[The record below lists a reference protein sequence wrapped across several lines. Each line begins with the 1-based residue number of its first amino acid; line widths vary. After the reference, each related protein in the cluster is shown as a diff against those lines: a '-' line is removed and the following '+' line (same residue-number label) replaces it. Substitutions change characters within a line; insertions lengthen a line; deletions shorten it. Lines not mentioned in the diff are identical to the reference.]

1 MKAKVIYSLA
11 IAAFV
16 ISSCNQSE
24 TTVVNKTPELIYP
37 ATQKINQVD
46 DYFGTL
52 VADPFRWLED
62 ENSEE
67 TKNWVTAQN
76 ELTFG
81 YLKSLNQRDQIKARL
96 NELWN
101 YPKYSAPFKKHSKYY
116 FYKNDGIQNQSILY
130 MQETLESNPKVVIDP
145 NKFSEDGTSSLTN
158 FTISKDGKYAAYGVS
173 KAGSDWKE
181 FFVLDLD
188 KMERM
193 TDQLK
198 WIKFSGIAW
207 HGNGFYYTRYDAPK
221 DGNILSAKNEFA
233 KVYYHRLGDPQ
244 EKDQLIHQD
253 TKNATVSFYANT
265 TEDEKFLVLSETKTT
280 SGNGLYYKR
289 TDKKGSFIK
298 LADGFDYDYSV
309 IDNDGDDLLI
319 LTNEKA
325 PRYKLVKV
333 NTNNPNKWTEILP
346 QKEEVL
352 SSVTI
357 AGGKIIATYMKDVTS
372 KAYVYNMEGRLLNE
386 IALNG
391 LGIINSFNGRKTDN
405 EAFYTFST
413 FTAPPL
419 IFKYNVDENKSEL
432 FRKSEIKFNSADYE
446 TKQVFYNSKDGT
458 KIPMFIVHKK
468 GLELDGNNPTMLYG
482 YGGFNISVTPSFK
495 VDNAV
500 FLENGGIYAVA
511 NIRGGG
517 EYGKDWHQSGTQLQ
531 KQNVFDDFIAAAE
544 YLINQKYT
552 SAPKLAISGR
562 SNGGLLVGAVMTQR
576 PDLFKVAL
584 PGVGVLDMLRYH
596 TFTIGYAWATD
607 YGRSDEEQHFH
618 NLIKYSPLHN
628 VKEVSY
634 PATMVTTADHD
645 DRVVPA
651 HSYKFISAIQEK
663 HKGENPVLIR
673 IDVNAGHGAGKPVSM
688 QIEEAA
694 DVWAFV
700 FHHLGVNMK

>member
-1 MKAKVIYSLA
+1 MNKILIPSIAALA
-11 IAAFV
+11 IL
-16 ISSCNQSE
+16 SCSQPQQVATTEVQKLTYPE
-24 TTVVNKTPELIYP
+24 TRKVDQ
-37 ATQKINQVD
+37 AD

-52 VADPFRWLED
+52 VADPYRWLED

-81 YLKSLNQRDQIKARL
+81 YLKGLSNRDQIKSRL
-96 NELWN
+96 TELWN
-101 YPKYSAPFKKHSKYY
+101 YPKYSAPFKKKDKYY
-116 FYKNDGIQNQSILY
+116 FYKNDGIQNQSVLY
-130 MQETLESNPKVVIDP
+130 VQETLDSEPKVVIDP

-158 FTISKDGKYAAYGVS
+158 FTISKDGRYAAYGIS
-173 KAGSDWKE
+173 KAGSDWKD
-181 FFVLDLD
+181 FFVLDLTSGETLSD
-188 KMERM
+188 H
-193 TDQLK
+193 LK

-207 HGNGFYYTRYDAPK
+207 YGNGFYYTGYDAPK

-233 KVYYHRLGDPQ
+233 KVFYHKLGDSQ
-244 EKDQLIHQD
+244 EKDQLIHRD
-253 TKNATVSFYANT
+253 TENPTISFYART
-265 TEDEKFLVLSETKTT
+265 TEDEKFLILSETKTT
-280 SGNGLYYKR
+280 SGNGLYFRRSDSKA
-289 TDKKGSFIK
+289 SFTR
-298 LADGFDYDYSV
+298 LAEGFEYDYSV
-309 IDNDGDDLLI
+309 IDNDGDDLLVY
-319 LTNEKA
+319 TNEKA
-325 PRYKLVKV
+325 PRYKLVRI
-333 NTNNPNKWTEILP
+333 NTKNPDNRTDILP
-346 QKEEVL
+346 EKDEVL
-352 SSVTI
+352 TSVTLS
-357 AGGKIIATYMKDVTS
+357 GGKIIAVYMKDVTS
-372 KAYVYNMEGRLLNE
+372 KAYVYDMKGNLINE
-386 IALNG
+386 IALEG
-391 LGIINSFNGRKTDN
+391 LGIINGFNGSKKED
-405 EAFYTFST
+405 EAFFTFST

-419 IFKYNVDENKSEL
+419 IFKYNVADNTSEI
-432 FRKSEIKFNSADYE
+432 FRKSEIMFNSTDYE

-458 KIPMFIVHKK
+458 RVPMFIVHKK
-468 GLELDGNNPTMLYG
+468 GIELDGNNPTMLYG

-517 EYGKDWHQSGTQLQ
+517 EYGKDWHKSGTQLQ

-552 SAPKLAISGR
+552 SASKLAISGR

-607 YGRSDEEQHFH
+607 YGRSDEEQHFQ

-628 VKEVSY
+628 VKNVSY

-663 HKGENPVLIR
+663 HQGENPVLIR

-700 FHHLGVNMK
+700 FHHLGVKVK